1 MDWDNLV
8 YVMVFL
14 VLAFLPGVK
23 KQQAARPK
31 TQNTEDDARYL
42 EEARKKIEMLK
53 RQRRM
58 GEPAVQTQAPQAK
71 STIEDPLRGSPVS
84 HLEPPVNIVRSEIEQ
99 PCVCMKCT
107 PQPQLQT
114 RIPKSIR
121 LRQWIIGQVVLARK
135 FDARY

>member
-23 KQQAARPK
+23 KQQAAKPK

-53 RQRRM
+53 RQRRT

-71 STIEDPLRGSPVS
+71 STIENPLRIPPVS
-84 HLEPPVNIVRSEIEQ
+84 HLEPPVDVVRSEIERPYVCVKCALQ
-99 PCVCMKCT
+99 PKF
-107 PQPQLQT
+107 QT
-114 RIPKSIR
+114 RVKKSTR

-135 FDARY
+135 FSTHY